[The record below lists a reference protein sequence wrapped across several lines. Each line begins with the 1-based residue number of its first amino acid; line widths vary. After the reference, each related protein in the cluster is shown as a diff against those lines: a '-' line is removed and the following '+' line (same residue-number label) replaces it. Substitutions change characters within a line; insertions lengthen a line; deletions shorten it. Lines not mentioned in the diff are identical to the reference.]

1 MEIKINLDMNQI
13 DYDAINKQ
21 IQEKIAALDI
31 KDMYQVESKIE
42 NKISDFIKEEVDYAY
57 NKYLDRYYGTSYETG
72 DGRDLIQRVT
82 KEEVTNKVKDIV
94 YDIFLNDYNEET
106 LRKMMIEFLPD
117 IFTSILFKRMD
128 SALFSK
134 EYDYQNQMY
143 NMVRSQISEEFSR
156 RAYR

>member
-57 NKYLDRYYGTSYETG
+57 NKYLDRYYGISYETG

-94 YDIFLNDYNEET
+94 DDIFLNDYNEET
-106 LRKMMIEFLPD
+106 LRNMMIEFLPD

-134 EYDYQNQMY
+134 EYDYQNQMH
-143 NMVRSQISEEFSR
+143 NMVKSQISAEFNR

>member
-1 MEIKINLDMNQI
+1 MEIKIDLDMNQI
-13 DYDAINKQ
+13 DYEAINKQ

-31 KDMYQVESKIE
+31 KDIYRIDSKIE
-42 NKISDFIKEEVDYAY
+42 NKISDLIKEEVDYSY
-57 NKYLDRYYGTSYETG
+57 NKYLERYYGTSYETG

-94 YDIFLNDYNEET
+94 DDIFLNDYNEET

-134 EYDYQNQMY
+134 EHDYQNQMY
-143 NMVRSQISEEFSR
+143 NMVRSQISAEFSR
-156 RAYR
+156 RA